1 MANMPIPFLFF
12 VHRFVYIYCCV
23 VLLSMALNHTRRFT
37 GASLFPDKVL
47 SRLLTLRRATIYPQ
61 LHDAMN
67 YFSRVKKTCKSFNC
81 KSLMLALLMHL
92 KHA

>member
-12 VHRFVYIYCCV
+12 VHRFVYIYCCEH

-67 YFSRVKKTCKSFNC
+67 YFSRVKKKLASRLIANC
-81 KSLMLALLMHL
+81 FFTYLLSWF
-92 KHA
+92 